1 MIENKKTEERYYTSD
16 PSRMVGKYITQR
28 VYRTYIQELI
38 DKDSGKVESIERHEI
53 LFDRGI
59 LITPDVLEEIKF
71 WISEGSIK
79 EIEVSNQKRLSF
91 TQENTYMFPYRTMA
105 KIDGKKHSFLLY
117 ALSVQNVIE
126 IITDF
131 IELNY
136 SGGFTITDIKELDY
150 CVVLVDKLK
159 SIKQRNLE
167 LDIAYLNDEITMEE
181 YIDSKIDNK
190 SENENANIED
200 DSDDLKL
207 KFYQIGAK
215 IISRIDENDTNEEEY
230 SQTFIV
236 QTFSAVRANLI
247 IEKFLQDQ
255 QEKLYIESLSHPDRN
270 FIKKQIMSFI
280 EESKIISIDRFIP
293 KIFSEAYNVE

>member
-1 MIENKKTEERYYTSD
+1 
-16 PSRMVGKYITQR
+16 
-28 VYRTYIQELI
+28 
-38 DKDSGKVESIERHEI
+38 
-53 LFDRGI
+53 
-59 LITPDVLEEIKF
+59 
-71 WISEGSIK
+71 
-79 EIEVSNQKRLSF
+79 
-91 TQENTYMFPYRTMA
+91 MA

-181 YIDSKIDNK
+181 YMDSKIDNK

-280 EESKIISIDRFIP
+280 EESKIISIGRFIP

>member
-38 DKDSGKVESIERHEI
+38 DKDSGKVESIVRHEI

-71 WISEGSIK
+71 WINEGSIK
-79 EIEVSNQKRLSF
+79 GIEVSNQKRLSF

-181 YIDSKIDNK
+181 YMDSKIDNK

-280 EESKIISIDRFIP
+280 EESKIISIGRFIP

>member
-71 WISEGSIK
+71 WINEGSIK
-79 EIEVSNQKRLSF
+79 GIEVSNQKRLSF

-181 YIDSKIDNK
+181 YMDSKIDNK

-255 QEKLYIESLSHPDRN
+255 QEKLYIESLSHPDKN

-280 EESKIISIDRFIP
+280 EESKIISIGRFIP

>member
-71 WISEGSIK
+71 WINEGSIK
-79 EIEVSNQKRLSF
+79 GIEVSNQKRLSF

-181 YIDSKIDNK
+181 YMDSKIDNK

-215 IISRIDENDTNEEEY
+215 IISRIDENDTNAEEY

-280 EESKIISIDRFIP
+280 EESKIISIGRFIP

>member
-280 EESKIISIDRFIP
+280 EESKIISIGRFIP

>member
-71 WISEGSIK
+71 WINGGSIK
-79 EIEVSNQKRLSF
+79 GIEVSNQKRLSF

-181 YIDSKIDNK
+181 YMDSKIDNK

-280 EESKIISIDRFIP
+280 EESKIISIGRFIP

>member
-71 WISEGSIK
+71 WNNEGSIK
-79 EIEVSNQKRLSF
+79 GIEVSNQKRLSF

-181 YIDSKIDNK
+181 YMDSKIDNK

-230 SQTFIV
+230 TQTFIV

-280 EESKIISIDRFIP
+280 EESKIISIGRFIP

>member
-16 PSRMVGKYITQR
+16 PSRMVEKYITQR

-71 WISEGSIK
+71 WINEGSIK

-181 YIDSKIDNK
+181 YMDSKIDNK

-280 EESKIISIDRFIP
+280 EESKIISIGRFIP

>member
-71 WISEGSIK
+71 WINEGSIK
-79 EIEVSNQKRLSF
+79 GIEVSNQKRLSF

-159 SIKQRNLE
+159 SFKQRNLE

-181 YIDSKIDNK
+181 YMDSKIDNK

-280 EESKIISIDRFIP
+280 EESKIISIGRFIP

>member
-53 LFDRGI
+53 LFDRGK

-71 WISEGSIK
+71 WINEGSIK
-79 EIEVSNQKRLSF
+79 GIEVSNQKRLSF

-181 YIDSKIDNK
+181 YMDSKIDNK

-280 EESKIISIDRFIP
+280 EESKIISIGRFIP

>member
-71 WISEGSIK
+71 WINEGSIK

-181 YIDSKIDNK
+181 YMDSKIDNK

-280 EESKIISIDRFIP
+280 EESKIISIGRFIP

>member
-71 WISEGSIK
+71 WINEGSIK

-181 YIDSKIDNK
+181 YMDSKIDNK

-200 DSDDLKL
+200 DSYDLKL

-280 EESKIISIDRFIP
+280 EESKIISIGRFIP

>member
-71 WISEGSIK
+71 WINEGSIK

-181 YIDSKIDNK
+181 YMYSKIDNK

-280 EESKIISIDRFIP
+280 EESKIISIGRFIP